1 MQPEIKNDLDWGW
14 ISNDFAMLSRAAFPS
29 VSAHA
34 GPTHIKA
41 TQPVCWSAI
50 PFDSPESVNDVTM
63 LHSILKR
70 TTSLTSPQFDKQWK
84 SAWSLQIFTTNGTK
98 ATKCNRS
105 IQVCPG
111 VNHLHFNGPALLC
124 VMRSLRVPRW
134 KAFKE
139 RLALEKPTRQSVI
152 IWTQLRSIEDGD
164 RSKQPNSEPP
174 RTTPE
179 ALLFFFPILAK
190 EVRYRIAAL
199 QQRVY
204 KEVWTCYNVCF
215 ETFILLLTKLH
226 DLHAWPIRSWNF
238 LWMLFL
244 LSLDS
249 WVDLLGLP
257 VLFIGR

>member
-1 MQPEIKNDLDWGW
+1 MESSNIHHKRNKGKEMQQEYPGVSRCQPSALQRTRLVVCHEI
-14 ISNDFAMLSRAAFPS
+14 AQ
-29 VSAHA
+29 SA
-34 GPTHIKA
+34 T
-41 TQPVCWSAI
+41 
-50 PFDSPESVNDVTM
+50 
-63 LHSILKR
+63 LK
-70 TTSLTSPQFDKQWK
+70 
-84 SAWSLQIFTTNGTK
+84 SLQGT
-98 ATKCNRS
+98 ASTGEAN
-105 IQVCPG
+105 Q
-111 VNHLHFNGPALLC
+111 
-124 VMRSLRVPRW
+124 
-134 KAFKE
+134 
-139 RLALEKPTRQSVI
+139 TVI